1 MKKTIFLLP
10 VLACCFAGLVYAE
23 ESRCYDEPIPKEY
36 GRLAAV
42 LGVGRSSSLLFFEA
56 SDGTI
61 RTVKIQVQDKTHY
74 RVCKESLNYTINR
87 D

>member
-1 MKKTIFLLP
+1 MKTIMFS
-10 VLACCFAGLVYAE
+10 VLVFFCCLMGFAYAQECACCNQ
-23 ESRCYDEPIPKEY
+23 PIPKEY

-42 LGVGRSSSLLFFEA
+42 IPASRSSSLLFFEA

-74 RVCKESLNYTINR
+74 QICKDSLNYTINR
-87 D
+87 N